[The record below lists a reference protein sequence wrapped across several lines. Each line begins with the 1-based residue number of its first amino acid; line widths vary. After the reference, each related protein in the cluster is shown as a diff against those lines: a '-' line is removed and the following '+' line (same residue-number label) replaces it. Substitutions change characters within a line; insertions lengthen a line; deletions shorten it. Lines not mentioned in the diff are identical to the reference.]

1 MASHYKLA
9 VVTGGLFGCAVAVR
23 VSQNGFANQNNRPL
37 PLRTAKIARLS
48 TAHAL
53 GTATWPEGL
62 ALHTAVLM
70 DVVRGETL
78 VKVTYPKAC

>member
-1 MASHYKLA
+1 MASHYKVA

-23 VSQNGFANQNNRPL
+23 VSRNGFANQNNCP
-37 PLRTAKIARLS
+37 PQNGKIARIS
-48 TAHAL
+48 TPRPQNDAE
-53 GTATWPEGL
+53 WPEGL

-78 VKVTYPKAC
+78 VKVTYPMAG

>member
-23 VSQNGFANQNNRPL
+23 VSQNGFANQNVCPGQS
-37 PLRTAKIARLS
+37 AKIARIS
-48 TAHAL
+48 PPSARR
-53 GTATWPEGL
+53 GEEWPEGL

-70 DVVRGETL
+70 DVSRGETL
-78 VKVTYPKAC
+78 VKVTYPMAG